1 MKKLLLGISVVALM
15 LTTSCGNN
23 AEQERIA
30 QLEKELAQLKGEK
43 YNESPA
49 TATSSSM
56 SKEYNDNSTSME
68 IDESNDQSSLSLSNE
83 ASGSRFTGT
92 YQFTDK
98 AGKVWIVNIKDDET
112 ATMNIKGN
120 SYMYYA
126 EWDDSP
132 YGVPLLQFGWD
143 DSPYALFP
151 SGKEGMSYA
160 CIDDGYIY
168 CSNTAFSAK
177 NPRKRLPIKKI
188 K

>member
-1 MKKLLLGISVVALM
+1 MKRLLLGISVVALM

-49 TATSSSM
+49 TASSSM

-112 ATMNIKGN
+112 ATIKVKGE
-120 SYMYYA
+120 SFTYYA
-126 EWDDSP
+126 EWDDFP
-132 YGVPLLQFGWD
+132 YGVPCLQFGFD
-143 DSPYALFP
+143 DAPYANFP
-151 SGKEGMSYA
+151 SGKEAMHYA
-160 CIDDGYIY
+160 CIDDNYIY
-168 CSNTAFSAK
+168 ESNSAFSAK

>member
-1 MKKLLLGISVVALM
+1 MKRLLLGISVVALM

-43 YNESPA
+43 YNESPS
-49 TATSSSM
+49 TTSSSSM

-68 IDESNDQSSLSLSNE
+68 IDESIDQSSSNE

-112 ATMNIKGN
+112 ATIKVKGE
-120 SYMYYA
+120 SFTYYA
-126 EWDDSP
+126 EWDDFPMEFLVCSLALTM
-132 YGVPLLQFGWD
+132 LLMQISHQEKRPCTMHVLMTIISTRAILPFLRKTL
-143 DSPYALFP
+143 AN
-151 SGKEGMSYA
+151 A
-160 CIDDGYIY
+160 C
-168 CSNTAFSAK
+168 
-177 NPRKRLPIKKI
+177 L
-188 K
+188 